1 MPFTAGK
8 SHILMQCWSNF
19 STDVD
24 KNGLNNNRDWD
35 EEEEQV
41 FIATA
46 KGRNGPERPLHP
58 STCDKRKVPTN

>member
-1 MPFTAGK
+1 MK
-8 SHILMQCWSNF
+8 EKLQSH
-19 STDVD
+19 
-24 KNGLNNNRDWD
+24 NNYICNRPVNYNVSFKKEIK

-58 STCDKRKVPTN
+58 STCDQMEEKIYR